1 MYIFK
6 NALTNISRNK
16 MRNILLGLIFIV
28 IASILSITFAIKK
41 SASNIVKSYESKN
54 SVEANI
60 SMNRDK
66 LMEHL
71 DESDSQEDKI
81 NAFNN
86 IESVTLDEIKNYAN
100 SVYVSSY
107 YYTYN
112 LRVDAASLTEATDS
126 LVKETTETKTET
138 KSFKNGGPF
147 GNAPPNEQTKT
158 TTKKTEKIYNEKA
171 QDGAFS
177 LTGYSDY
184 ASMSEF
190 INGKYKITE
199 GSISED
205 FESDSCVISSE
216 LAEINGLS
224 VGDTITIVDPKNSK
238 KTYKLTIT
246 GIYEEQ
252 SDSAND
258 LTKMFSD
265 SANTIITNSTVVNKI
280 LDGNSSLTATITPTF
295 ILTSSDAIEAFT
307 AEVSEKGLS
316 DYYTITTNQ
325 EEIEESLSSIKNL
338 ENFANTF
345 LIITMIIGGSILVLI
360 NTLIIRERKYE
371 IGVLRTIG
379 MKKSLVSLQ
388 FVLEI
393 FIVAICSFVIGTGIG
408 STLSVN
414 VANNLLE
421 NEITEQENSNNKV
434 NDNFGNH
441 GKQDFKPNQTI
452 AKVDSIKAVVDIKVI
467 TSMLYSLIILTI
479 TSSLVAIVSINRF
492 KPLTILKERG

>member
-54 SVEANI
+54 SIEANI

-112 LRVDAASLTEATDS
+112 LRVNAASLTEATDS

-147 GNAPPNEQTKT
+147 GNVPPNEQTKT

-177 LTGYSDY
+177 LIGYSDY

-216 LAEINGLS
+216 LAEINSLS

-252 SDSAND
+252 
-258 LTKMFSD
+258 SD

-295 ILTSSDAIEAFT
+295 ILTSSDAIKAFT

-338 ENFANTF
+338 ENFTNTF

-441 GKQDFKPNQTI
+441 GKQDFKPNQSI

>member
-158 TTKKTEKIYNEKA
+158 TTKKTKKIYNEKA

-177 LTGYSDY
+177 LIGYSDY
-184 ASMSEF
+184 
-190 INGKYKITE
+190 
-199 GSISED
+199 
-205 FESDSCVISSE
+205 VISSE
-216 LAEINGLS
+216 LAEINSLN

-441 GKQDFKPNQTI
+441 GKQDFKPNQSI
-452 AKVDSIKAVVDIKVI
+452 VKVDSIKAVVDIKVI

>member
-86 IESVTLDEIKNYAN
+86 IESVTLDEIKSYAN

-126 LVKETTETKTET
+126 LVKETTETKH
-138 KSFKNGGPF
+138 FKNGGPF

-158 TTKKTEKIYNEKA
+158 TIKKTEKIYNEKA

-177 LTGYSDY
+177 LIGYSDY

-216 LAEINGLS
+216 LAEINSLS

-238 KTYKLTIT
+238 KTYKLTVT

-280 LDGNSSLTATITPTF
+280 LAGNSSLTATITPTF
-295 ILTSSDAIEAFT
+295 ILTSSDVIEAFT

-316 DYYTITTNQ
+316 DYYIITTNQ

-379 MKKSLVSLQ
+379 MKKSIVSLQ

-393 FIVAICSFVIGTGIG
+393 FIVAICSFIIGTGIG

-441 GKQDFKPNQTI
+441 GKQDFKPNQSI
-452 AKVDSIKAVVDIKVI
+452 AKVDSIKAIVDIKVI

-479 TSSLVAIVSINRF
+479 TSSLVAIISINRF

>member
-86 IESVTLDEIKNYAN
+86 IESVTLDEIKSYAN

-138 KSFKNGGPF
+138 KRFKNGGPF

-177 LTGYSDY
+177 LIGYSDY
-184 ASMSEF
+184 VSMSEF

-216 LAEINGLS
+216 LAEINSLS

-238 KTYKLTIT
+238 KTYKLTVT

-280 LDGNSSLTATITPTF
+280 
-295 ILTSSDAIEAFT
+295 
-307 AEVSEKGLS
+307 
-316 DYYTITTNQ
+316 
-325 EEIEESLSSIKNL
+325 
-338 ENFANTF
+338 
-345 LIITMIIGGSILVLI
+345 VL
-360 NTLIIRERKYE
+360 
-371 IGVLRTIG
+371 
-379 MKKSLVSLQ
+379 
-388 FVLEI
+388 
-393 FIVAICSFVIGTGIG
+393 
-408 STLSVN
+408 
-414 VANNLLE
+414 
-421 NEITEQENSNNKV
+421 
-434 NDNFGNH
+434 
-441 GKQDFKPNQTI
+441 
-452 AKVDSIKAVVDIKVI
+452 
-467 TSMLYSLIILTI
+467 
-479 TSSLVAIVSINRF
+479 
-492 KPLTILKERG
+492 

>member
-1 MYIFK
+1 MYILK

-16 MRNILLGLIFIV
+16 MRNILLGLIFVV

-41 SASNIVKSYESKN
+41 SANNIIESYEEKN
-54 SVEANI
+54 NVEANI

-71 DESDSQEDKI
+71 NESESQEDKI
-81 NAFNN
+81 NAFNK
-86 IESVTLDEIKNYAN
+86 IESLTLDEIKNYAN

-112 LRVDAASLTEATDS
+112 LRVDAKNLTEATDS

-138 KSFKNGGPF
+138 KSFRNSPF
-147 GNAPPNEQTKT
+147 GNTPPNEERKT

-171 QDGAFS
+171 EAGAFS
-177 LTGYSDY
+177 LVGYSDY
-184 ASMSEF
+184 KSMSEF
-190 INGKYKITE
+190 INGKYKISD
-199 GSISED
+199 GNIFED

-216 LAEINGLS
+216 LAEINELS

-252 SDSAND
+252 SSSSND

-265 SANTIITNSTVVNKI
+265 SANTIITSSNFVNKI

-295 ILTSSDAIEAFT
+295 ILTSTDAISSFT
-307 AEVSEKGLS
+307 EEVTNKGLS
-316 DYYTITTNQ
+316 DYYTITTNK

-338 ENFANTF
+338 ETFANTF

-360 NTLIIRERKYE
+360 NSLIIRERKYE

-388 FVLEI
+388 FVLEV
-393 FIVAICSFVIGTGIG
+393 FIVAICSFSIGTCVG
-408 STLSVN
+408 SSLSVG
-414 VANNLLE
+414 VANNLLK
-421 NEITEQENSNNKV
+421 NEITQEENNNSKINE
-434 NDNFGNH
+434 NFGNP
-441 GKQDFKPNQTI
+441 GKENFKQKNI
-452 AKVDSIKAVVDIKVI
+452 AKVDSIQAVVDIKVI
-467 TSMLYSLIILTI
+467 SYMLYSLIILTI
-479 TSSLVAIVSINRF
+479 ISSLVAIISINRF